1 MTVVKDNRKCFY
13 KYIKNKKRA
22 KENLHSLLDARA
34 NIANKDG
41 EKAEVLDAFFVS
53 VFNSQTS
60 YSQGTQPP
68 ELEDRDREQ
77 NKPLYNPG
85 GSS

>member
-1 MTVVKDNRKCFY
+1 VTVVKDNRKCFY

-34 NIANKDG
+34 NIANKDE

-60 YSQGTQPP
+60 YSQDIQLSV
-68 ELEDRDREQ
+68 LEDKGWRAEQ
-77 NKPLYNPG
+77 TSHNH
-85 GSS
+85 